1 MNGKIAVVTGASSGI
16 GLNVARALLAG
27 GYSVVATSR
36 QATSSRDL
44 VASSRLAIV
53 DGDVGDARTAERVV
67 QEARSRFGGLDLLVN
82 NAGSFLSK
90 SFTEYDA
97 HDYSSLLATN
107 LTGFF
112 HMTQH
117 ALREMLKANS
127 GHIVNI
133 GTSLVQQPI
142 FGVPGAL
149 PVMFKGGIEAATRSL
164 AIEYAD
170 RGIRINTV
178 AAGIIDTPMHA
189 AENREFL
196 RGLSP
201 ARRIG
206 STDEIAQAVLYLQ
219 SASFVSGEI
228 LHVDGGAHAGKW
240 S

>member
-16 GLNVARALLAG
+16 GLNVTRTLLAR

-36 QATSSRDL
+36 QATSSREL
-44 VASSRLAIV
+44 VASARLAIV

-97 HDYSSLLATN
+97 RDYVSLLATN

-117 ALREMLKANS
+117 ALREMSKASS
-127 GHIVNI
+127 GHVVNI
-133 GTSLVQQPI
+133 GTSLVAQPI
-142 FGVPGAL
+142 EGVPGAL
-149 PVMFKGGIEAATRSL
+149 PIMFKGGIEAATRSL
-164 AIEYAD
+164 AIEYAG
-170 RGIRINTV
+170 RGIRINTI
-178 AAGIIDTPMHA
+178 AAGFIDTPMHPP
-189 AENREFL
+189 ENHGFL

-201 ARRIG
+201 ARRLG
-206 STDEIAQAVLYLQ
+206 SADEIAEAVLYLQ

-228 LHVDGGAHAGKW
+228 MHVDGGSHAGRW